1 MPVVDQ
7 ERMGL
12 YIVDLDN
19 QIVEQ
24 FINEDLYIWLWESRN
39 EKSSSFHVSG
49 TPGKHQ

>member
-19 QIVEQ
+19 QIVEPVQ
-24 FINEDLYIWLWESRN
+24 GST
-39 EKSSSFHVSG
+39 K
-49 TPGKHQ
+49 T